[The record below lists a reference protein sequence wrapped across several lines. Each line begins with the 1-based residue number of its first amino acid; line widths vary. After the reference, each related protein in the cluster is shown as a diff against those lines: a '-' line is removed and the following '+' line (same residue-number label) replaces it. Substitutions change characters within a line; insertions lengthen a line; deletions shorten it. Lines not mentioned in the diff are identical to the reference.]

1 MHGIITCPG
10 YASNNSW
17 PFNLRTSSEI
27 MQDSERF
34 VTAVTLPGESRVF
47 HIYETMDLVDAYAIR
62 LPANANTDPEQLAR
76 FLFSHQPPWVA
87 MLMKMRDA
95 LVAMF
100 GIKTS
105 KQLQNSCGERIGI
118 FKIYE
123 TGMNEIVLG
132 EDDIH
137 LDFRLSVL
145 LQTRMFSSGNAPCL
159 ILSTV
164 VHCHNSLGHAYI
176 TLITPF
182 HKMVVRSA
190 LRRAAQIGW
199 PTAIE

>member
-1 MHGIITCPG
+1 
-10 YASNNSW
+10 
-17 PFNLRTSSEI
+17 
-27 MQDSERF
+27 MQDTDWSVISE
-34 VTAVTLPGESRVF
+34 TLPRESHLFR
-47 HIYETMDLVDAYAIR
+47 IYETPDLEDAYAIR
-62 LPANANTDPEQLAR
+62 LPKNTIADPEQLAR
-76 FLFSHQPPWVA
+76 FLFSHQSLWVEL
-87 MLMKMRDA
+87 LMRMRDA
-95 LVAMF
+95 LVSRF
-100 GIKTS
+100 GIKSS
-105 KQLQNSCGERIGI
+105 KQLQNSGGERIGI

-123 TGMNEIVLG
+123 TGINEIVLG

-137 LDFRLSVL
+137 LGFRLSIL
-145 LQTRMFSSGNAPCL
+145 LQTRMFSTGYAPFL

-164 VHCHNSLGHAYI
+164 VHCHNRLGHAYI

>member
-1 MHGIITCPG
+1 
-10 YASNNSW
+10 
-17 PFNLRTSSEI
+17 
-27 MQDSERF
+27 MQDTDWSVISE
-34 VTAVTLPGESRVF
+34 TLPRESQLF
-47 HIYETMDLVDAYAIR
+47 HIYETPDLEDAYAIR
-62 LPANANTDPEQLAR
+62 LPKNTITDPELLAR
-76 FLFSHQPPWVA
+76 FLFSHQSLWVEL
-87 MLMKMRDA
+87 LMRMRDT
-95 LVAMF
+95 LVAHF

-105 KQLQNSCGERIGI
+105 KQLQNSGGERIGI

-132 EDDIH
+132 ENDMH
-137 LDFRLSVL
+137 LDFRLSIL
-145 LQTRMFSSGNAPCL
+145 LQTRMFSTGNASYL
-159 ILSTV
+159 ILSTI
-164 VHCHNSLGHAYI
+164 VHCHNRLGHAYI

>member
-1 MHGIITCPG
+1 
-10 YASNNSW
+10 
-17 PFNLRTSSEI
+17 
-27 MQDSERF
+27 MQDTDWS
-34 VTAVTLPGESRVF
+34 VTAVALPSESRVF
-47 HIYETMDLVDAYAIR
+47 HIYETLDLADAYAIR
-62 LPANANTDPEQLAR
+62 LPANAITDPEQLAR
-76 FLFSHQPPWVA
+76 FMFSHQPPWVA
-87 MLMKMRDA
+87 LLMKMRDA
-95 LVAMF
+95 LVARF

-105 KQLQNSCGERIGI
+105 KQLQNSGGERIGI

-123 TGMNEIVLG
+123 TGMHEIVLG

-145 LQTRMFSSGNAPCL
+145 LQTRMFSTGNAPYL

-164 VHCHNSLGHAYI
+164 VHCHNRLGHAYI

-190 LRRAAQIGW
+190 LRRAAHIGW
-199 PTAIE
+199 PTCN